1 VGIFTPCEAV
11 CPCGWTQICNNPYR
25 AQFAIDRHRL
35 ENCDYWKGAGMPER
49 EKYFK
54 ESNWLKAPDFK
65 DGQKVVIEEFGEAKT
80 QIGLRPLLRLK
91 GYENPL
97 GLNATNFDKLT
108 EKFGD
113 NEKDWSGKKITIR
126 IILAPNPSQDGK
138 EGPAV
143 RIE

>member
-1 VGIFTPCEAV
+1 
-11 CPCGWTQICNNPYR
+11 
-25 AQFAIDRHRL
+25 
-35 ENCDYWKGAGMPER
+35 MPER

-54 ESNWLKAPDFK
+54 EGSWLKAPDFK

-91 GYENPL
+91 GYESPL
-97 GLNATNFDKLT
+97 GLNATNFDKLI

-113 NEKDWSGKKITIR
+113 NEKDWAGKKITIR
-126 IILAPNPSQDGK
+126 IIRAPNPSQGGK